1 MPGAHL
7 PLQTGSTRADHVTVS
22 RDRGTPQRASF
33 TATHA
38 TIASTSICY
47 YARRVHIAQSVKSIG
62 RMSVC
67 LSVCLSLPF
76 LPVSFNYKS
85 LEIAAHSDC
94 SEFLR
99 YTSILIFLLAQ
110 LPFIFPALSS
120 SAIPLYSY
128 YTSLFFFHFPFTAR
142 AFHPL
147 SFTSSSLSPYLPLP
161 SFAFSF
167 RSLFHFLFS
176 SLFLSQFTDLIHFL
190 SNMILRLTPTH
201 PLQILM

>member
-7 PLQTGSTRADHVTVS
+7 PLRTGSTRADHVTVS

-47 YARRVHIAQSVKSIG
+47 YARRVHITQSVKSIG
-62 RMSVC
+62 RM
-67 LSVCLSLPF
+67 SVCLSLPF
-76 LPVSFNYKS
+76 LPVSFNYKG